1 MVKTLSIRNP
11 IFRRIWLSGALLV
24 IAALLPFVA
33 GCDDE
38 DPVVVVDDTPPF
50 PPDGVFSVTGDD
62 VVTIY
67 WNANWED
74 DLAGYAVFRND
85 QPDGLY
91 SHVSDVAADQTWYDD
106 FDVINGET
114 WFYAVLAFDEDN
126 NESDLSYE
134 LVFDTPRPEGF
145 DLVLNNFMGQSALS
159 GYDFSSLTGT
169 AQPFDSPSTDIY
181 FGVENNVNTIF
192 TTSGV
197 DIQDYGWFEL
207 ESVDWAPDDG
217 WAPSGRAEAI
227 IGHSYVVQVAVPG
240 NPGLYNYAKF
250 EVTAVSPTFVRM
262 DWAYQ
267 PSRTEYGNR
276 ELAPGA
282 TTGGAS
288 K

>member
-11 IFRRIWLSGALLV
+11 IFRRLWLSGALLV

-38 DPVVVVDDTPPF
+38 DPVVVIDDTPPF

-67 WNANWED
+67 WNANWEG

-91 SHVSDVAADQTWYDD
+91 SHIDDVPADQTWYDD
-106 FDVINGET
+106 FDVLNGET

-145 DLVLNNFMGQSALS
+145 DLELNDFMGQNSAES
-159 GYDFSSLTGT
+159 GYDFSSLTGI
-169 AQPFDSPSTDIY
+169 AQPYNGVGTDVY
-181 FGVENNVNTIF
+181 FGVENGVNTIF
-192 TTSGV
+192 ATNGV
-197 DIQDYGWFEL
+197 EIQDYGYFEL
-207 ESVDWAPDDG
+207 DGVDWAPDDG
-217 WAPSGRAEAI
+217 WAPSGRVEAI
-227 IGHSYVVQVAVPG
+227 IGHSYIVQIPVTG
-240 NPGLYNYAKF
+240 IPGLFNYAKF
-250 EVTAVSPTFVRM
+250 YVSAVSPSLTII

-267 PSRTEYGNR
+267 PSRSEYGNR
-276 ELAPGA
+276 ELTPGP
-282 TTGGAS
+282 TGGS
-288 K
+288 S